1 MIALWRN
8 TPQREPHEKNSLLL
22 FINSNCKIL
31 PLQKDA
37 TMNKIYFEAKGEA
50 LLKRIGM
57 SKSEFA
63 RRMGIRK
70 QNVKALFK
78 TRNLETI
85 YKASE
90 VLGVPFEFLVG
101 YIEEPDLSEIPVVP
115 HEDDIAF
122 SDKNEENLTFESLVG
137 RINYIQDALQAQAAH
152 AINLSLTARNWLVG
166 YYIVEF
172 EQNGK
177 DRAKYGDKLINKL
190 SEKINQRGFEPRR
203 LREYRQLYLVYP
215 ILAAE
220 IAKYIKT
227 NQALFM
233 ESESSIWRLSS
244 AKLQGIDYQSD
255 KKWRMPSA
263 KLEEWETPPDR
274 LFNRLNY
281 SCLLYLSNI
290 EDSFKRAFYEQE
302 TIRGCW
308 TYTELDRQVSSLYY
322 ERMGMSK
329 DKNALQKLTT
339 KNTLQISPKEI
350 IHNPVTLEFLDIK
363 PYENNTETKL
373 ENAILNN
380 LQRFLLEMG
389 RGFCF
394 EYRQKR
400 ILVDQD
406 YFKAD
411 LIFYHRIL
419 KCHVIIDLKI
429 DRFRHE
435 YASQLNLYMNYYKHE
450 VMQQDDNP
458 PIGILL
464 CTDYGETTVQYAIE
478 GLSQNIFVSKYR
490 LQLPTEDEIRKY
502 MLENITEEDFKRYKE
517 EEKQSYPQ

>member
-1 MIALWRN
+1 
-8 TPQREPHEKNSLLL
+8 
-22 FINSNCKIL
+22 
-31 PLQKDA
+31 
-37 TMNKIYFEAKGEA
+37 MNKIYFEAKGEA
-50 LLKRIGM
+50 LLERIGM

-63 RRMGIRK
+63 RLMGIRK

-78 TRNLETI
+78 TKNLETI
-85 YKASE
+85 HRAAE
-90 VLGVPFEFLVG
+90 VLGVPFTLLVG
-101 YIEEPDLSEIPVVP
+101 YLEEPDPGEIPFEP
-115 HEDDIAF
+115 YNEDVDT
-122 SDKNEENLTFESLVG
+122 KNGTGGNLTFDSLVG
-137 RINYIQDALQAQAAH
+137 RINLIQDVLQAQAAH
-152 AINLSLTARNWLVG
+152 AVNLSLTARNWLVG

-172 EQNGK
+172 EQHGA
-177 DRAKYGDKLINKL
+177 DRAKYGENLINRL
-190 SEKINQRGFEPRR
+190 AERINRKGFEPRS
-203 LREYRQLYLVYP
+203 LRVYRRVYLVYP
-215 ILAAE
+215 QLGSAIGVYLQKNSSFLSGYGNIAIWQSV
-220 IAKYIKT
+220 IAKFQIT
-227 NQALFM
+227 DNQ
-233 ESESSIWRLSS
+233 SDVIWRS
-244 AKLQGIDYQSD
+244 AL
-255 KKWRMPSA
+255 A
-263 KLEEWETPPDR
+263 KLEDWATPAEK
-274 LFNRLNY
+274 LFYRLNY
-281 SCLLYLSNI
+281 TCIAYLTSI
-290 EDSFKRAFYEQE
+290 DDPLKRAFYEQE
-302 TIRGCW
+302 TIRSCW
-308 TYTELDRQVSSLYY
+308 TSRELDRQVSSQYY

-329 DKNALQKLTT
+329 DKKALRRLTARNAQQLTP
-339 KNTLQISPKEI
+339 SDI
-350 IHNPVTLEFLDIK
+350 IHNPVTLEFLGIQ

-373 ENAILNN
+373 ETAILNN

-458 PIGILL
+458 PLGILL

-490 LQLPTEDEIRKY
+490 LQLPSEDDIRKY

-517 EEKQSYPQ
+517 EQKTKTTWV